1 MGQTITVEIT
11 KGARPD
17 VRVLSCNRS
26 ITGMATER
34 YASAERA
41 ARGSKPPDV
50 LARRL
55 FELGARSVTIYSNTV
70 TVEADPAAWPAL
82 EPKAVAALEHLFNY
96 YGDAAGWSPEALAA
110 YGIESKPSPVQ

>member
-1 MGQTITVEIT
+1 MGQTITVEVT
-11 KGARPD
+11 QGARPD

-34 YASAERA
+34 FTSAEEA
-41 ARGSKPPDV
+41 ARGTKPPHV

-70 TVEADPAAWPAL
+70 TVEADPTGWAEL
-82 EPKAVAALEHLFNY
+82 EPKARHVIEHLFHY
-96 YGDAAGWSPEALAA
+96 YGDDAGWSVEALEP
-110 YGIESKPSPVQ
+110 YGIHRTPSPVQ